1 MIYQDRY
8 DYNETHIAKLLLSKS
23 SKDIVEAI
31 VTTVFASENY
41 DLSVSLVF
49 KHLDHPNLHIRAQA
63 SYQIGHI
70 FRVYKRLDLNLLTF
84 LEKSVLIDNFDNCDS
99 IEDAWTFCLKS
110 DGNIDE
116 YQDSHPLLYNF
127 RVCNL
132 IVQKFMK
139 TSPEK
144 GIQILRTKLNLPSFK
159 PQILRDKVISSIEY
173 IYLFK

>member
-84 LEKSVLIDNFDNCDS
+84 LEKSVLIYNFDNCDS
-99 IEDAWTFCLKS
+99 IEDA
-110 DGNIDE
+110 
-116 YQDSHPLLYNF
+116 
-127 RVCNL
+127 
-132 IVQKFMK
+132 
-139 TSPEK
+139 
-144 GIQILRTKLNLPSFK
+144 
-159 PQILRDKVISSIEY
+159 
-173 IYLFK
+173 